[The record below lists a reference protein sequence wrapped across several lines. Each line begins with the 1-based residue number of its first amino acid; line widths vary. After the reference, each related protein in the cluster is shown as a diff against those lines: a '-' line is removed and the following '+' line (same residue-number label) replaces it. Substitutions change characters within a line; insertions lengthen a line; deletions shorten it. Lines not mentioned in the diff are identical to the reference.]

1 MLCLSAVGYCQEII
15 FLHFHCIVFVCFI
28 CNVRDCTK
36 QIQKVVPCQIC
47 RVPERLFE
55 SATQAGGAIF
65 IVIFSSHLLCFATLD
80 WYINCTASSVGL
92 LEWLRSRLNRPLAR
106 AEESSSAVG
115 GTSLVGES
123 FLLRRRETSLNYT
136 WRMP

>member
-15 FLHFHCIVFVCFI
+15 FCIFIALFLFASFVY
-28 CNVRDCTK
+28 VRDCTK

-92 LEWLRSRLNRPLAR
+92 LEWLRSSLKRPLAR